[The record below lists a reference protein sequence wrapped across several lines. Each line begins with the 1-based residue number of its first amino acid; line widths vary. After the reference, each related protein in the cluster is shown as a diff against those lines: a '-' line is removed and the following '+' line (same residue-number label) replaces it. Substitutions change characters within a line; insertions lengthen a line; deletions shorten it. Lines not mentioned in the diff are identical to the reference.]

1 MKLIIASLIS
11 LLVSNAFGSFPQSW
25 INPDVVLDKTT
36 EEAQERNFEQ
46 SFSLFSKN
54 LDTSVDQIKSNK
66 VSKKHWYLQSIKA
79 ELGIEHVG
87 KFGIVGAKGE
97 TAVEFVWV
105 RTKESKELLRSRHG
119 EKEKRKSIQKQ
130 QITEENLLTKK
141 ILESGSDSEVEAVA
155 NNYVEALYK
164 SNKISKRG
172 QLKQKLTEKFIQFKS
187 IVSNLSEVPQSSPW
201 WVYKYQLEIL
211 IEVSG
216 TIVPGIGIGNGNRLR
231 LEWYRYQKINKDNKT
246 FTPATFDA
254 FVTNL
259 SQDLE
264 ALAVKKFDLHD
275 YSFDAFKVGI
285 GMGAKGN
292 LFFAKAKGHVV
303 GALFFRRDGNWTPR
317 PVQPRSKAFIEMP
330 YRLVSEDNLDGEEIL
345 RAQIRNG
352 LSRASDM
359 ALKMLVAAEKGVRSN
374 DDLNKIR
381 HFDLKVLELEL
392 ELFGRGYFGPVTM
405 EGIAV
410 SEFFLIKK

>member
-11 LLVSNAFGSFPQSW
+11 LLASSAFGSFPQSW
-25 INPDVVLDKTT
+25 INPDVSLGKST
-36 EEAQERNFEQ
+36 EEAQERKFEE

-54 LDTSVDQIKSNK
+54 LDTSVEQIKSDK

-105 RTKESKELLRSRHG
+105 RTKESKELLRARHG
-119 EKEKRKSIQKQ
+119 EKKRKPVQEKQ
-130 QITEENLLTKK
+130 VSEDNPLSKK
-141 ILESGSDSEVEAVA
+141 ILESGSDSEVAAVA
-155 NNYVEALYK
+155 SNYVEALYK

-201 WVYKYQLEIL
+201 WVYKYQLEIS

-231 LEWYRYQKINKDNKT
+231 LEWYRYQKVNKDNKI
-246 FTPATFDA
+246 FTPARFDA
-254 FVTNL
+254 FITNL

-317 PVQPRSKAFIEMP
+317 PVQPRSKAFSEMP
-330 YRLVSEDNLDGEEIL
+330 YRLVTEDNLDGEEIL
-345 RAQIRNG
+345 RTQIRNG

-374 DDLNKIR
+374 DAQNKVR